1 MSIETSG
8 ESTEASDS
16 VEQRARELGRALRDL
31 PEYERFDEAQAAVEA
46 SEEAQAKIEEFE
58 QVRQEFML
66 ARQTGQASQ
75 EDLEE
80 LQDTQEE
87 LHDIPVMAEYLE
99 AQNELDARLERVN
112 STISAELGL
121 DFADEASGC
130 CND

>member
-8 ESTEASDS
+8 ENTGESDS
-16 VEQRARELGRALRDL
+16 VEQRARELGRTLRDL
-31 PEYERFDEAQAAVEA
+31 PEYERFDEAQVAVEG

-75 EDLEE
+75 EDLEA
-80 LQDTQEE
+80 LQETQEE

-112 STISAELGL
+112 STISSELGL
-121 DFADEASGC
+121 DFAEEASGC